1 LGKLVPM
8 GLLTAKEAQEA
19 VDKEGKLS
27 LIEATE
33 NKKRLLRRA
42 FNSDAWQEMAKGE
55 DWHLFCTEEA
65 VWLDDY
71 ALYMALKDA
80 FGGKAWTAWDADI
93 RDRKPTALAKWR
105 EKLAAEIDYYRFEQY
120 LFERQWQELR
130 MQARRFAVKIIGD
143 LPIFVA
149 HNSADVWAN
158 PHLFELDEAGK
169 PTAVAGVPPDY
180 FSEEGQLW
188 GNPLYRWDVMKKD
201 NYAWWT
207 MRMKRTLAQVDL
219 VRLDHFRGFEAYW
232 RVDADEKTAING
244 AWVKGP
250 AEDLF
255 AALEKACGK
264 LPVIAE
270 DLGTITDEVNE
281 LRMKL
286 GLPGMKILHF
296 DLDAQS
302 EVPLRTA
309 KNSVLYTGTHDNN
322 TTVGWLTEDLAP
334 RDRDAVRK
342 ALMRAVG
349 SETSDARL
357 AIRFAYAS
365 NADTVIVPMQ
375 DVLELGGKAR
385 MNLPG
390 TIEGN
395 WSWRMPKGSLTEE
408 RAAFLRGLTKEY
420 DR

>member
-1 LGKLVPM
+1 
-8 GLLTAKEAQEA
+8 
-19 VDKEGKLS
+19 
-27 LIEATE
+27 
-33 NKKRLLRRA
+33 
-42 FNSDAWQEMAKGE
+42 
-55 DWHLFCTEEA
+55 
-65 VWLDDY
+65 
-71 ALYMALKDA
+71 
-80 FGGKAWTAWDADI
+80 
-93 RDRKPTALAKWR
+93 
-105 EKLAAEIDYYRFEQY
+105 
-120 LFERQWQELR
+120 
-130 MQARRFAVKIIGD
+130 
-143 LPIFVA
+143 
-149 HNSADVWAN
+149 
-158 PHLFELDEAGK
+158 
-169 PTAVAGVPPDY
+169 
-180 FSEEGQLW
+180 
-188 GNPLYRWDVMKKD
+188 
-201 NYAWWT
+201 
-207 MRMKRTLAQVDL
+207 
-219 VRLDHFRGFEAYW
+219 
-232 RVDADEKTAING
+232 
-244 AWVKGP
+244 
-250 AEDLF
+250 
-255 AALEKACGK
+255 
-264 LPVIAE
+264 
-270 DLGTITDEVNE
+270 
-281 LRMKL
+281 MKL